1 MASLLSIFGGNSS
14 GTPFTL
20 SDDEQAQ
27 LLAQQQAA
35 QQDPT
40 SGISALMGV
49 SGQDSTSAQA
59 QPTQAATQDANQ
71 SLLASVANPQ
81 STAPDADSSDTTNS
95 SANSGSA
102 NTGSDASPSYATASQ
117 TDQSGSGSDS
127 NGSASASPDNTDN
140 TSTATTAG
148 TDPQPA
154 ASNSDAGTAGTSASS
169 SAPVSQS
176 AQTAQ
181 DSPGFLSKLMTEMR
195 TNPTLGESLMNAGFG
210 MMGASRY
217 GTPGWAAVGQGAQ
230 VGLQT
235 YNALKQQG
243 IQNQMAQA
251 TGLID
256 NQKKQADLQTVQLSN
271 QSKTALQKYSSQV
284 GQNFTINGAIAAG
297 ALPADAI
304 SAYQGMHPNLTV
316 QTDDAG
322 NVYGVNPQTGQRVNL
337 GSSTKLVT
345 TPAGNT
351 TTAYSGGGA
360 NGTPV
365 TPQVVQQG
373 GLAPADVNANVAK
386 YQAPQAAAAKSEQ
399 SSAQFLNQLQSADAL
414 SGSGGGVIPNAVRNL
429 VSKAGFYDP
438 NSALHNQY
446 AGQNVQ
452 AIVSS
457 IPPGSRMDQNFLKL
471 AAQGISDPGTASPEA
486 MIRGTALL
494 NSKQQYDQ
502 YDNEARAAFV
512 AANGGMET
520 PMKVTTPT
528 TLNIGGKPMSLAPG
542 TYTMQQVS
550 DAATQKLV
558 NWDPPLINPKW
569 GDGKSQA
576 QINQAMQ
583 FANSDPTKLAKL
595 RQQGVLLPSNMRT
608 GGQ

>member
-1 MASLLSIFGGNSS
+1 MASLLSILGGNSS

-27 LLAQQQAA
+27 LLAQQQA

-59 QPTQAATQDANQ
+59 DPTQNANQ

-81 STAPDADSSDTTNS
+81 FTAPDADSSDTTNS

-127 NGSASASPDNTDN
+127 NGSAGASPDNTDN

-176 AQTAQ
+176 TQTTQ

-217 GTPGWAAVGQGAQ
+217 GTPGLAAIGMGAQ
-230 VGLQT
+230 QGLQT

-373 GLAPADVNANVAK
+373 GLAPDQVNANVAK
-386 YQAPQAAAAKSEQ
+386 YQAPQAAATKQ
-399 SSAQFLNQLQSADAL
+399 SQSTGQFLNQLQSADAL
-414 SGSGGGVIPNAVRNL
+414 AGSGGGVWGQGERAIEGKLGMN
-429 VSKAGFYDP
+429 DP
-438 NSALHNQY
+438 NSQLRQQFAQTNIQSMLSGLP
-446 AGQNVQ
+446 A
-452 AIVSS
+452 
-457 IPPGSRMDQNFLKL
+457 GSRMDQQFVKL
-471 AAQGISDPGTASPEA
+471 AEQTVSDPTNATPEN
-486 MIRGTALL
+486 MLRTTALL
-494 NSKQQYDQ
+494 KSKADYDQ
-502 YDNEARAAFV
+502 YANEASAAFV

-520 PMKVTTPT
+520 PLSKATQITV
-528 TLNIGGKPMSLAPG
+528 GGQTMNVPKG
-542 TYTMQQVS
+542 TTMQQVS

-558 NWDPPLINPKW
+558 NWDPPLINPAW

-583 FANSDPTKLAKL
+583 FAQDPTKLGKL

>member
-1 MASLLSIFGGNSS
+1 MASLLSILGGNSS

-49 SGQDSTSAQA
+49 SGQDSSSQQA
-59 QPTQAATQDANQ
+59 APVQAATDSANQ

-217 GTPGWAAVGQGAQ
+217 GTPGLAAVGQGAQ

-243 IQNQMAQA
+243 IQNQMVQA

-373 GLAPADVNANVAK
+373 GLAPDQVNTNVAK
-386 YQAPQAAAAKSEQ
+386 YQAPQAAAAKSSQ
-399 SSAQFLNQLQSADAL
+399 AQGQLLNQLQSANAL
-414 SGSGGGVIPNAVRNL
+414 SGSGSGVIGNGFRTVENALGVYDAASAVRQ
-429 VSKAGFYDP
+429 
-438 NSALHNQY
+438 QY
-446 AGQNVQ
+446 AANNLTQIAQSVP
-452 AIVSS
+452 A
-457 IPPGSRMDQNFLKL
+457 GSRLDQNIVKL
-471 AAQGISDPGTASPEA
+471 GEQALSDPKTATPEGMLYGTS
-486 MIRGTALL
+486 LL
-494 NSKQQYDQ
+494 KAKADYDAV
-502 YDNEARAAFV
+502 DNESRAAFV

-520 PMKVTTPT
+520 PLSKATQITV
-528 TLNIGGKPMSLAPG
+528 GGQTMNVPKG
-542 TYTMQQVS
+542 TTMQQVS